1 MTLNAS
7 QSWGFIY
14 DAYQFKYSFY
24 YRDSVTGGTCNF
36 DPQTNLPDADCVFV
50 ANGDNSDI
58 KSSYMAAPF
67 LESVTDFCNN
77 TEVDYHHDIYKP
89 TKHNMMCDYTDVW
102 TVIKNNADFENVAP
116 RFPQIMITFLLL
128 ILLMILTDLSSI
140 NKIQFILKT

>member
-1 MTLNAS
+1 MRSNQL
-7 QSWGFIY
+7 I
-14 DAYQFKYSFY
+14 YSFY
-24 YRDSVTGGTCNF
+24 FRDSVTGGTCNF

-67 LESVTDFCNN
+67 LKSVTDFCNN

-102 TVIKNNADFENVAP
+102 TIIRNNPDFEFVTP
-116 RFPQIMITFLLL
+116 RFPQIMKTFH
-128 ILLMILTDLSSI
+128 LSTYFAYNFVIISI
-140 NKIQFILKT
+140 NQM